1 MFPPTT
7 NSTDQ
12 SVTEW
17 PIIHSIVKSQL
28 STSVLQFSHP
38 DRARSVTLL
47 STEHWAYGKGLVKYM
62 RKKPTNQ
69 VVHFTLHSSSYD
81 LRLWWM
87 TNSPTAFFSPDPV
100 SPSLTSH
107 RHDCGFASD
116 INLVDSFHPVR
127 PQPHH
132 IHIPVSSPPWTN
144 DNNHLP
150 VDHKSQSLSVNR
162 PPRDISVRGSAE
174 ISWAHRRASIYGV
187 PN

>member
-1 MFPPTT
+1 MF
-7 NSTDQ
+7 
-12 SVTEW
+12 
-17 PIIHSIVKSQL
+17 HSIVKSQL

-81 LRLWWM
+81 LRWWWM

-162 PPRDISVRGSAE
+162 PPRDMSVRGSAE